1 MSKEKMYAVKNDEG
15 KYWDFEDQDGFWELN
30 TMNLATIAGEE
41 VAECVARDRGGH
53 VVTFVEEPEKETVSE
68 NVGKAID
75 SLISADTYAQASEAF
90 RYLFVSRKKE
100 DLKRIMKAVRN
111 GYTVKKNKYRV
122 LAPRSWWYA
131 IDAPLYL
138 LFSFTEGM
146 RFTVKKDDPST
157 VFTKEQLSAFGLDGE
172 YFVKEEVTDDGIR

>member
-1 MSKEKMYAVKNDEG
+1 MSEEKLYAVKNDEG
-15 KYWDFEDQDGFWELN
+15 EYWDFKDLDGFWGLYDASRPITVSKEN
-30 TMNLATIAGEE
+30 ANAAAHNYG
-41 VAECVARDRGGH
+41 AH

-111 GYTVKKNKYRV
+111 GYTVKKKKYRV
-122 LAPRSWWYA
+122 LAPKSWWQSEDKPKYMHRTFGISA
-131 IDAPLYL
+131 YRGAGED
-138 LFSFTEGM
+138 S
-146 RFTVKKDDPST
+146 
-157 VFTKEQLSAFGLDGE
+157 VFTQKQLDLYELNGALFT
-172 YFVKEEVTDDGIR
+172 KEEVTDDDEQVKY